1 MTPVE
6 PAAFAAELIGRL
18 EKVKQEQET
27 MHTLE
32 ERLQQIKEEEDR
44 EECETPIY
52 FQTPRDSMAS
62 CDDDPQAILDEH
74 LSRVLKTPGCQSPQV
89 VGRSRSP
96 ERSRILRPT
105 AVVQSVRCSVPTK
118 SKHVHHHYIHHHT
131 VPRTMEEMEATC
143 QVRCLYSSPADYCCY
158 LKTRTPCLDLPL
170 LHMDA
175 MGRKVIPDRS
185 GEGGVVYQMPI
196 EESWQRVLESER
208 LSKHHSAQNTWRN
221 AACEPTRASSAER
234 PSRHHQG
241 SAPIR
246 CQHPPGLDTTVV
258 SVSTLAQLEEACR
271 RLAGVSRPRLRCP
284 SSSHQRSRSVPCP
297 VVAAQEQREPKSQ
310 QSAPPQ
316 PPGELTVTYFFC
328 GEEIPYRRMLRAH
341 SLTLGHFKDQLSKK
355 GNYRYETP
363 TVPC

>member
-1 MTPVE
+1 WYTQNDLISPCHVTTGYVFAPTTSANESEISSDAVTYSSVDGFPPYRSNNKKAAAEEMHCSVRANGQVALPHFPRTHRLPREMTPVE

-271 RLAGVSRPRLRCP
+271 RLAGVSRPRL
-284 SSSHQRSRSVPCP
+284 
-297 VVAAQEQREPKSQ
+297 
-310 QSAPPQ
+310 
-316 PPGELTVTYFFC
+316 
-328 GEEIPYRRMLRAH
+328 
-341 SLTLGHFKDQLSKK
+341 
-355 GNYRYETP
+355 
-363 TVPC
+363 